1 MHTSSLLHPK
11 QSAEPEAWAGR
22 IRLKPGL
29 LAVGR
34 GEAGTNNPAKH
45 RVAEQSGKQGALT
58 EARERGKTTLEQ
70 KVKNRK
76 IGFLF

>member
-1 MHTSSLLHPK
+1 M
-11 QSAEPEAWAGR
+11 
-22 IRLKPGL
+22 KPGL